1 MGSAKHRPADE
12 PPATTDEIVAAIQAL
27 KPGELVRIRKFAYR
41 RYWTL
46 GRRGAGLCPEDL
58 IQDAMM
64 AILDGRRKWRK
75 SRVDFVMLLIGVIK
89 SLSSHIVDGKARDA
103 FDEVVDY
110 QAPEEDT
117 DALDRMPSPAALSPE
132 EQLEAEQLEQEATAL
147 DRKIQDH
154 FTDDDH
160 ALIIYQGLCES
171 MKPAEIRECGLS
183 EKEYDAA
190 QKRLKRGVRKL
201 AEGSQL

>member
-1 MGSAKHRPADE
+1 MGSAKHRSADE

-27 KPGELVRIRKFAYR
+27 KPGELIRIRKFAYR

-117 DALDRMPSPAALSPE
+117 DALDRMSSPAALSPE

-147 DRKIQDH
+147 DGKIQDH
-154 FTDDDH
+154 FKDDDH

>member
-1 MGSAKHRPADE
+1 MGSAKRRPADE
-12 PPATTDEIVAAIQAL
+12 PPATTDEIAGAIQAL
-27 KPGELVRIRKFAYR
+27 KPGELVRIRKFAYL

-46 GRRGAGLCPEDL
+46 GRRGAGLSPEDL

-89 SLSSHIVDGKARDA
+89 SLSSHIVEGKARDA
-103 FDEVVDY
+103 FDDVVEY
-110 QAPEEDT
+110 QAPDEDT

-132 EQLEAEQLEQEATAL
+132 EQLEAEELEREATAL
-147 DRKIQDH
+147 DTRIRDH
-154 FTDDDH
+154 FKDDDH
-160 ALIIYQGLCES
+160 ALTIYQGLCES